1 MVSEGAE
8 HAVVDTQS
16 LEHDVG
22 VSGGE
27 DVGGG

>member
-8 HAVVDTQS
+8 HAEVDTQS
-16 LEHDVG
+16 LENNGG
-22 VSGGE
+22 VVGGE